1 MCSGGEG
8 GIRLHTAGRS
18 LTCKPNPSNPPREV
32 LIDLASPRPKKMP
45 LTGHVFWR
53 RGWDSNPRYLA
64 VRLISS
70 QVHSTTLPPL
80 QVENGVVVSGSG
92 GL

>member
-1 MCSGGEG
+1 MAREAMRSK
-8 GIRLHTAGRS
+8 AG
-18 LTCKPNPSNPPREV
+18 
-32 LIDLASPRPKKMP
+32 
-45 LTGHVFWR
+45 WR

-80 QVENGVVVSGSG
+80 LGVLLSDSRRVYYNSRRLSQPAFPAPRDTGAEPRAR
-92 GL
+92 